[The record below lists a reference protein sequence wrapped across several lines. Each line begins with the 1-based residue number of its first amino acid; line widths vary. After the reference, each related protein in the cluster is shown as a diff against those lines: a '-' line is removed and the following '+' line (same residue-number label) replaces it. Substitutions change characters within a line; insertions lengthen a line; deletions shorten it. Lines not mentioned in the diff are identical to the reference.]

1 MPVFIPLARAGQVAP
16 ASAKPALTPKEAL
29 AARTKAHAGK
39 AAAKPAAAAPASA
52 PAPGFDASL
61 VNVGAAEAV
70 AALVGAGDAASALVD
85 AWLGASNAAAIAE
98 AIESDA
104 VPGAARKAARRAL
117 NVLRARGVAVPTRT
131 HVVKMDDMGGD
142 TVVEAVLNTPDAYG
156 TVSFLL
162 TSKHPSGRYHL
173 AEVIIR
179 EPHGILDAAS
189 GWLSGSQLK
198 ESRSRQ
204 VERHGIAAANV
215 PVEWARHRIAAAR
228 RLNAVSGQVV
238 PLGYERCRE
247 LLEPVPEAPPPHP
260 VADLDAEVTS
270 ESAAAAAPMS
280 ARLHEDPAF
289 REWMPDRGALDDLL
303 QHAGQR
309 LDEETAKN
317 GDAISAILREEMDAA
332 TDRFFSPEARA
343 IIAGRMR
350 DAAISVRA
358 RKGDR
363 AASEVLAV
371 ARAVVEAGLITSPPR
386 EIPFLVVFF
395 QKALSWMAQQSGGG
409 IRLPVSGMGPRP
421 AEASPA

>member
-39 AAAKPAAAAPASA
+39 AAPKPTAAIPAAAPAA
-52 PAPGFDASL
+52 EFDSSL
-61 VNVGAAEAV
+61 LNVGAAEAV
-70 AALVGAGDAASALVD
+70 AALVGAGDAAAALVD

-98 AIESDA
+98 AVESDA

-131 HVVKMDDMGGD
+131 RVVTMDALDGD
-142 TVVEAVLNTPDAYG
+142 TVIEATMNPPDAYG
-156 TVSFLL
+156 TVSFIL

-173 AEVIIR
+173 AEVIVR
-179 EPHGILDAAS
+179 EPQGILDAAS

-198 ESRSRQ
+198 ESRGRQ
-204 VERHGIAAANV
+204 IERHGIAATTV
-215 PVEWARHRIAAAR
+215 PVEWARHRIALAR
-228 RLNAVSGQVV
+228 QLNTTSGQVV
-238 PLGYERCRE
+238 PLGYERCLE
-247 LLEPVPEAPPPHP
+247 LLEPAPEAAPGHP
-260 VADLDAEVTS
+260 VADLEAEITS
-270 ESAAAAAPMS
+270 ERAAAAAPTS

-289 REWMPDRGALDDLL
+289 RDWVPDRGALDDMLNRT
-303 QHAGQR
+303 GQR

-317 GDAISAILREEMDAA
+317 GDAINAALREEMEAA

-343 IIAGRMR
+343 IVAGRMR
-350 DAAISVRA
+350 DSAISIRA

-371 ARAVVEAGLITSPPR
+371 ARAVIEAGLITSPPR
-386 EIPFLVVFF
+386 EIPFLVLFF
-395 QKALSWMAQQSGGG
+395 QKALSWMAQQGGG
-409 IRLPVSGMGPRP
+409 EIRLPVSGMGPRP
-421 AEASPA
+421 SEASPA